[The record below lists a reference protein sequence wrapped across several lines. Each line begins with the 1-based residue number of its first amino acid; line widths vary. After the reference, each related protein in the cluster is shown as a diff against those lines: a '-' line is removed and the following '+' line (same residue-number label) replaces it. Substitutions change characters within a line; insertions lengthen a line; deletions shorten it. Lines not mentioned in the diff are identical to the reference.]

1 MGLKEYILEVT
12 RRERKARSKR
22 LRELGGGSGSGSAGS
37 TVVEVSGGGGQSG
50 TGNGHSHANLAT
62 LDKLYAD
69 EADYLYVDQ
78 LRETEDE
85 SGDAVWATER
95 RKAKGGWADDSG
107 HSEESDHALQSDDS
121 TRWSGA
127 RREEWMDQ
135 PVRREDPV
143 SFGSVKTDVLR
154 GASTF
159 VDGLFGGGF
168 QLWADANGV
177 THLTLDKLTVRQTMT
192 VLELLIAKV
201 RSIGGQLV
209 VSAAN
214 GRVKHVEERE
224 ESYLIVFEDATTFVA
239 GDLMRCATFTGSG
252 MKSYWVEVDDVE
264 GQDGVVVAKSEFDEW
279 DCVPAGDDECVLMG
293 NATNRLRQNLILISA
308 TEDGQPRI
316 DVLDGVNRK
325 SLAGCLRARMG
336 NLGGIEDDRF
346 PAGRQPHGNGL
357 YSDNVYLKGT
367 FVLSTGE
374 ELATKFAVTEG
385 KIESAVSGLRQD
397 MALDRGYLS
406 NPSFDD
412 GLSQWVTE
420 SETVFWLAGNRWIW
434 ANGGMLSKKGDGAL
448 VTKDMGRTVV
458 RIKNKWIRQQEKNL
472 YVIPAM
478 ATNEAGL
485 KEAKPVYLSFYYRCA
500 RAGVL
505 TVEFLNVDGTGFAA
519 FSPLR
524 VVEQLAVTEG
534 YRQYTCN
541 GLWNGTGDFKLSF
554 TGDIYLYMLVLSTD
568 KVEALTYRYRTLF
581 EQSEK
586 MVRIAAEN
594 FDAGGHILAGS
605 EIITTSK
612 YNALISERFNADG
625 SLKNRSG
632 LVTKAEGSGI
642 YAQGPDGSL
651 ALIGV
656 GVSDGNGGTVI
667 KLTADNI
674 RLEGLVT
681 ANNRFKILQD
691 GSMEA
696 YNGKFSGVLT
706 ADGGMM
712 LSARHID
719 ATNWQSVQSTTVLRA
734 SDTLVVVHTPSD
746 SDLSIYL
753 PYETDENIGALP
765 GQHIVICNHPD
776 SGHRVLVYNNE
787 GRILPYAY
795 SPGRADS
802 ENMMIL
808 ESGGA
813 AEFYFIVDNSLGRVW
828 WCLQRN

>member
-85 SGDAVWATER
+85 FGDAVWATER

-316 DVLDGVNRK
+316 DVLDGVSSK
-325 SLAGCLRARMG
+325 SLAGCLRARLG
-336 NLGGIEDDRF
+336 NLDSIEDDHF
-346 PAGRQPHGNGL
+346 PAGKQPHGDGL

-367 FVLSTGE
+367 FVLSSGE
-374 ELATKFAVTEG
+374 ELQTKFAVTEG

-397 MALDRGYLS
+397 MALERGFLS

-434 ANGGMLSKKGDGAL
+434 ANGGVLSKKGDGAL

-458 RIKNKWIRQQEKNL
+458 RIKNKWIRQQERNL
-472 YVIPAM
+472 YVVPAM
-478 ATNEAGL
+478 ATNESGL

-500 RAGVL
+500 KAGVL

-519 FSPLR
+519 FTPLR

-586 MVRIAAEN
+586 MVRIAAES
-594 FDAGGHILAGS
+594 FDSNGHITAGS
-605 EIITTSK
+605 GAVVK
-612 YNALISERFNADG
+612 P
-625 SLKNRSG
+625 SG
-632 LVTKAEGSGI
+632 TGI

-667 KLTADNI
+667 KLTAGNI
-674 RLEGLVT
+674 QLEGLVT
-681 ANNRFKILQD
+681 ANQNFNVLAD
-691 GSMEA
+691 GSIEA
-696 YNGKFSGVLT
+696 NNGKFTGKLFASGGFQMNV
-706 ADGGMM
+706 
-712 LSARHID
+712 RHID
-719 ATNWQSVQSTTVLRA
+719 ATNWQANQTSTVLQQ
-734 SDTLVVVHTPSD
+734 SDVFVVVHPPTD
-746 SDLSIYL
+746 SDLTVYL
-753 PYETDENIGALP
+753 PYEREGIPGPLP
-765 GQHIVICNHPD
+765 GQRIVVCCHPGSRHKIILCDPTTGAHIYPQSDGQHRNTIHVD
-776 SGHRVLVYNNE
+776 SGDVAELFYDE
-787 GRILPYAY
+787 
-795 SPGRADS
+795 PGS
-802 ENMMIL
+802 C
-808 ESGGA
+808 
-813 AEFYFIVDNSLGRVW
+813 W
-828 WCLQRN
+828 WCIQRS